1 MRFVLLVSSR
11 ISLMTMFACF
21 LVLFFLK
28 DKAKAWLNLASL
40 GGRLV
45 VLEQAEA
52 IEVKET
58 GRGARMREL
67 KELDEKI

>member
-1 MRFVLLVSSR
+1 
-11 ISLMTMFACF
+11 MTMFASF
-21 LVLFFLK
+21 LFLFSLK

-45 VLEQAEA
+45 VLEQAKA